1 MLLETGN
8 KTKTQVEVKKEFLY
22 PSLLVRISHIVVYI
36 PLIKT
41 QILLQEDTK
50 VVIIIII
57 IYKTTSLLLL

>member
-22 PSLLVRISHIVVYI
+22 HSLLVRISHIVVYI

-50 VVIIIII
+50 VVFIII
-57 IYKTTSLLLL
+57 IYKTTLLLL